1 MNFHTAPFV
10 SAVLMAGLSAA
21 SSAQEIIEVEQPVE
35 ACPAFDVVRQN
46 ALDYARGNIHAEG
59 DGTSDGQNSV
69 AVEFILDAS
78 GSMAGQVGG
87 DIKMEVARNAFTSA
101 IAELDDTQA
110 MTALRAYGFDDSVEK
125 TPEASC
131 PNTQLLT
138 GFAAAQSDELIE
150 AANGLSPYGYTP
162 IAASLMAA
170 GDDLSEIEAD
180 HRLIVLLSD
189 GEETC
194 GGDPVEA
201 ARELV
206 ERDLALSTFVVGFDL
221 AAEQASQMRAIAEA
235 GGGRYLDAPD
245 EQSLQEMMREMVNVT
260 VNSTR
265 REIERCE
272 NPVQGGLTPEEAIL
286 IEPGIYTLGELID
299 QGEYRYYRIATNEGE
314 LATLHG
320 LVQTWRYIDIDDQDE
335 MAESQHGLASMTLRI
350 LDIDGNRA
358 GSRDPRLVGPP
369 GESGTGYYMDTD
381 GRGFI
386 IGIGDNYEHVNPYAL
401 ISIEIN
407 EAMDGHMGGD
417 ADDDNTGELASLSP
431 GESATGY
438 IGYDDVAD
446 RWRIGSDGPRTAAQ
460 LSISLIDAEMRYRVE
475 IFDEGTGTRL
485 ARSGQRG
492 PSAFEIPAGTGP
504 VIVRLSSQEP
514 SLAPRFSA
522 YTLSVGDGE

>member
-1 MNFHTAPFV
+1 MPTRIAKIASISLLAFMAPSTF
-10 SAVLMAGLSAA
+10 
-21 SSAQEIIEVEQPVE
+21 AQDIVPVEQPVE

-46 ALDYARGNIHAEG
+46 ALDYARGNISAEAG
-59 DGTSDGQNSV
+59 EASGGQNSV

-87 DIKMEVARNAFTSA
+87 EIKMEVARNAFTSA
-101 IAELDDTQA
+101 IAELDDTSA
-110 MTALRAYGFDDSVEK
+110 MTALRAYGFDDSVDK

-138 GFAAAQSDELIE
+138 GFGATQSDALIE
-150 AANGLSPYGYTP
+150 TAHGLAPYGYTP

-170 GDDLSEIEAD
+170 GDDLSGLEAD

-194 GGDPVEA
+194 GGDPVDA

-245 EQSLQEMMREMVNVT
+245 AQSLQEMMREIINVT
-260 VNSTR
+260 VSSTR

-272 NPVQGGLTPEEAIL
+272 NPVQGGLTPEDATL
-286 IEPGIYTLGELID
+286 IEPGIYTLGELIE
-299 QGEYRYYRIATNEGE
+299 QNEYRYYRIASREGE
-314 LATLHG
+314 LATIHG
-320 LVQTWRYIDIDDQDE
+320 LVQAWRYIEVDGEDARSE
-335 MAESQHGLASMTLRI
+335 GQHGLASMTMRI
-350 LDIDGNRA
+350 LDMDGNRA
-358 GSRDPRLVGPP
+358 GSRDPRLVGRP
-369 GESGTGYYMDTD
+369 GETGTGYYMDTD
-381 GRGFI
+381 GRGFL

-401 ISIEIN
+401 ISIELN
-407 EAMDGHMGGD
+407 EAMDGALGSD
-417 ADDDNTGELASLSP
+417 ADDVNDGELAALSA
-431 GESATGY
+431 GDSAIGY
-438 IGYDDVAD
+438 LGYDDVAD
-446 RWRIGSDGPRTAAQ
+446 RWRIGPDGPREA
-460 LSISLIDAEMRYRVE
+460 SHMSVSLIDAEMRYRVE
-475 IFDEGTGTRL
+475 VYDETTGARL

-492 PSAFEIPAGTGP
+492 PSEFVIPAGTGP
-504 VIVRLSSQEP
+504 VILRLSSQEP

-522 YTLSVGDGE
+522 YTVRIGDTE